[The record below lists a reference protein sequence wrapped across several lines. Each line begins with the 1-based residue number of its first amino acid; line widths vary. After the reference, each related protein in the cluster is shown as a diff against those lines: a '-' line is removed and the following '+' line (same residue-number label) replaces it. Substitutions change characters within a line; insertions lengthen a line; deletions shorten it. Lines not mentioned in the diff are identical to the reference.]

1 MTTSPRSPRLLKG
14 ALVAVELGRTPRV
27 IAFQYNPATLSR
39 TLEPRLVE
47 EAAGGAAA
55 PRLRGA
61 PVETISLEVEIDA
74 ADQLERAE
82 GSAVRLGVYPQISA
96 LETLLYP
103 PTNVVVA
110 NTALLALGTL
120 EVVPPVAPLILFIWG
135 PRRVVPVRLNSFGL
149 TEEAFDVN
157 LNPVR
162 ARVSLGLRVLSYS
175 DLRVLHPGYH
185 LFMAHQ
191 VVKEAMAV
199 LGTSADLSS
208 VIGGDVN
215 LLWRGS

>member
-1 MTTSPRSPRLLKG
+1 MPTSPRSPRLLKG

-39 TLEPRLVE
+39 TLEPRLVD
-47 EAAGGAAA
+47 EAAGGSAA

-103 PTNVVVA
+103 STNVVVA

-157 LNPVR
+157 LNPIR
-162 ARVSLGLRVLSYS
+162 ARVSLGLRVLSYN